1 MSSWAQPSCHSQK
14 TKFASG
20 PSWPLATTLFGPPLP
35 GWPLSLGRRGVIE
48 MSYLWLSTT
57 QAPVLCTWT
66 SQSHAVLHICLLQK
80 GHGNVFLGES
90 EFTRHWGGNAILPR
104 STQQTEKLNT
114 LATVERHMAVSL
126 PSHYRPQ
133 SALPSQ
139 NLDLLHRQRK
149 WFLHVPK
156 GQVIPNAAANLATNS
171 LRKDVFSRRKKKNRP
186 FTSLL
191 RFFNFGG
198 LVFFFSS

>member
-1 MSSWAQPSCHSQK
+1 MSSWAQQSCYSQK

-35 GWPLSLGRRGVIE
+35 GWSLSLGRKGVRE
-48 MSYLWLSTT
+48 MSSVWLSTT
-57 QAPVLCTWT
+57 QAHILGTWT
-66 SQSHAVLHICLLQK
+66 SRSHICLFQK

-90 EFTRHWGGNAILPR
+90 EFTRHWGGNAIFPR
-104 STQQTEKLNT
+104 LTRQTEKLNT
-114 LATVERHMAVSL
+114 LAIVERHMAISL
-126 PSHYRPQ
+126 YSHYRPQ

-149 WFLHVPK
+149 WFLHMPK
-156 GQVIPNAAANLATNS
+156 GQVIPNDATANLATNS
-171 LRKDVFSRRKKKNRP
+171 PRKDVFSRGKKNGP

-191 RFFNFGG
+191 RIFKFGG
-198 LVFFFSS
+198 LFYFFQLI